1 MFQEFHVFFWTCFHN
16 NDVFFFI
23 FSRCLKSMH
32 LLEPVELSIVARAF
46 DIHQSGYL
54 AASLADFLARRRR
67 HFTDEKTCFLC
78 LLDKQSLAWE
88 IRWQFSHRMLGAKTV
103 HITQSYLLRLSG
115 VVWPRPKLRPEL
127 DIHRPMAVQVETNSG
142 SWKKRQEMH
151 VTYVSDFPN

>member
-1 MFQEFHVFFWTCFHN
+1 
-16 NDVFFFI
+16 
-23 FSRCLKSMH
+23 MH

-78 LLDKQSLAWE
+78 FLINSHLREKSYDN
-88 IRWQFSHRMLGAKTV
+88 FHRMLGAKTV

-115 VVWPRPKLRPEL
+115 VV
-127 DIHRPMAVQVETNSG
+127 
-142 SWKKRQEMH
+142 
-151 VTYVSDFPN
+151 